1 MEDHHQDQRH
11 RRPYGLLPDLRQ
23 CPTTAAT
30 ASPLPY
36 PPLPHYYPNL
46 LVDPPLD
53 HPIQPTVPSIYSEHF
68 SGVDNNNNIGANSG
82 LPFLVSDAGT
92 AAMAATTGAE
102 TGGVYGHEREGNVMG
117 FDLGG
122 LGGSGGGGSRSG
134 GAGGDGGGSSRW
146 PRQETLTLLEIR
158 SRLANKFR
166 EANQK
171 GPLWDEVS
179 RIMAEEHR
187 YQRSGKKCREKFE
200 NLYKYYKKTKE
211 GKAGRQDGKNYRFF
225 RQLEAIYGESSAR
238 GNRSDYPCY
247 DHPPPLDLSNVYRV
261 PSTFENVESENRLG
275 GAEPL
280 QYSPSFSNS
289 MSVECRHFDTSSEEE
304 NDVGGGDG
312 ELSAIAFMM
321 AENKKM
327 RRSGGSDGQAS
338 KMSVSSGSGGR
349 RRGWKDKVK
358 KFVDVQVGR
367 LVEKQEEWMD
377 KMMRT
382 LESNER
388 ERVRREIEW
397 KEQESARFE
406 RERELWAK
414 ERAWM
419 EARDT
424 AFVDAMRKF
433 SGKEAADNY
442 PISRDQRG
450 SVEQDEEVENFDEA
464 NLDKAASSQRW
475 QEHEILSFIQVMTSM
490 EQQRQPGSNENT
502 YHREGFWEL
511 IEAKMASLGNIRSAN
526 ECRNKWKNI
535 GNAFRK
541 ITDRD

>member
-1 MEDHHQDQRH
+1 MEDHHQDQH
-11 RRPYGLLPDLRQ
+11 RRPYGLLPDLRRF
-23 CPTTAAT
+23 PTTAAT

-46 LVDPPLD
+46 LVNPPLD
-53 HPIQPTVPSIYSEHF
+53 HPTQPAVLSIYSEPF
-68 SGVDNNNNIGANSG
+68 SGVNNNSNIGADG
-82 LPFLVSDAGT
+82 GIPFLVSSVAGT
-92 AAMAATTGAE
+92 AVMAATTGAE
-102 TGGVYGHEREGNVMG
+102 TVGLYGQEREGNNVG

-122 LGGSGGGGSRSG
+122 LGGSGGGGSGSG
-134 GAGGDGGGSSRW
+134 GGVGGGSSRW

-179 RIMAEEHR
+179 RIMAEEYR

-211 GKAGRQDGKNYRFF
+211 GKARRQDGKNYRFY
-225 RQLEAIYGESSAR
+225 RQLEAIYRWSSAR

-261 PSTFENVESENRLG
+261 PSTFDNVESQNRVG

-280 QYSPSFSNS
+280 RYSPSFSNS
-289 MSVECRHFDTSSEEE
+289 MSVECHQFDTSSEEE
-304 NDVGGGDG
+304 NDVAGGDG

-327 RRSGGSDGQAS
+327 RRSAGSDGQAS
-338 KMSVSSGSGGR
+338 KMSVSSGSGER
-349 RRGWKDKVK
+349 RKGWKDKVK
-358 KFVDVQVGR
+358 KFVDVQVKR
-367 LVEKQEEWMD
+367 LVEKHEEWMD
-377 KMMRT
+377 KMTRT
-382 LESNER
+382 IESNEQ

-424 AFVDAMRKF
+424 AFVDAIRKF
-433 SGKEAADNY
+433 LGREAANNY
-442 PISRDQRG
+442 PVSRDQG
-450 SVEQDEEVENFDEA
+450 GNVEQEEEVEENFDEA
-464 NLDKAASSQRW
+464 NLEEAASSQRW
-475 QEHEILSFIQVMTSM
+475 QEHETLNFIQVMAGM
-490 EQQRQPGSNENT
+490 EQRRQPVSNGNT
-502 YHREGFWEL
+502 YYGEGFWEL
-511 IEAKMASLGNIRSAN
+511 IEAKMASLGYKRSAA
-526 ECRNKWKNI
+526 ECRNKWENI

-541 ITDRD
+541 FTDRD